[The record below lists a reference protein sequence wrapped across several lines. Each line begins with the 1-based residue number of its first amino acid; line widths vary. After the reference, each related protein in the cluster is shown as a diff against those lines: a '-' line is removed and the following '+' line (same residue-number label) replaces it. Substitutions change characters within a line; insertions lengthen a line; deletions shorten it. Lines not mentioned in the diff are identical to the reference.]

1 MAPIERKSGGGQS
14 RRRRN
19 GPARFAADESSAVSA
34 VRTIKAAESSYQPA
48 YPNVGYSTNL
58 DQLGPVDAGAISPAG
73 GPAQAS
79 VLSNAAPTAT
89 AKSGFYCGEVG
100 VAGTGGRL
108 KLTYRM
114 GSAPAAFN
122 QTGGRTFC
130 SAEG

>member
-48 YPNVGYSTNL
+48 YLNVGYSTNL

-89 AKSGFYCGEVG
+89 AKSGVLLRRSGRGGYGRYVETALPYGF
-100 VAGTGGRL
+100 GTGCFQPNRRAYL
-108 KLTYRM
+108 LL
-114 GSAPAAFN
+114 
-122 QTGGRTFC
+122 C
-130 SAEG
+130 